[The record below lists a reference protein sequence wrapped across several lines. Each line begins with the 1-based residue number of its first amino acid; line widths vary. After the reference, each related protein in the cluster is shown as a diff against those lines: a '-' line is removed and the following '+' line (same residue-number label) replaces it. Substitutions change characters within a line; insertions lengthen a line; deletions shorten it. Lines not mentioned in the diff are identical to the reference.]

1 MIDDESLDP
10 ISAFEITSLLSST
23 EYEAN
28 IQVIIHEFGES
39 ELSDAILIRTL
50 PAQLSG
56 NRLRNNLTHFK
67 THGLKKFNSVSNLL
81 MRTYFQ

>member
-23 EYEAN
+23 EYEAK
-28 IQVIIHEFGES
+28 IKVTLHEFGES
-39 ELSDAILIRTL
+39 ELSDPITIKTR

-56 NRLRNNLTHFK
+56 
-67 THGLKKFNSVSNLL
+67 KKLYQFEPEI
-81 MRTYFQ
+81 